1 MKSFIEFAQ
10 ACERRC
16 RSEREKKTFVDVGW
30 PWLPD
35 YLRLTRFWENLKQWP
50 SGIDTIKLFCG
61 KFYTTT
67 RPIKTLLKVTL
78 PITCDIAYI
87 FYCYKNSNL

>member
-1 MKSFIEFAQ
+1 MAEKKSFIKFAQ

-35 YLRLTRFWENLKQWP
+35 YPRLTRFWENLKQWP
-50 SGIDTIKLFCG
+50 SWIDAIKLFVE
-61 KFYTTT
+61 
-67 RPIKTLLKVTL
+67 ILTLRQYL
-78 PITCDIAYI
+78 
-87 FYCYKNSNL
+87 